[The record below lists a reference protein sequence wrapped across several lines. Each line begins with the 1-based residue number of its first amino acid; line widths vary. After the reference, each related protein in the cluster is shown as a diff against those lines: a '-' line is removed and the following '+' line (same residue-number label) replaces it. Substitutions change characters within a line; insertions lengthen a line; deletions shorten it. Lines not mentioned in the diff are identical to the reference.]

1 MQSGDLADNVRGVD
15 FGHDWGDRMKAVDMP
30 KPTNLV
36 RARVLAR
43 GIARG
48 CPETRTGRGCR
59 PKRRKPA
66 WHAAGYTGN
75 ASANRALAGDPPIMC
90 TNYESFFSE
99 SEMTKSDNSV
109 TFIRIE
115 AFPAARV
122 PYGSC

>member
-1 MQSGDLADNVRGVD
+1 
-15 FGHDWGDRMKAVDMP
+15 
-30 KPTNLV
+30 
-36 RARVLAR
+36 
-43 GIARG
+43 
-48 CPETRTGRGCR
+48 
-59 PKRRKPA
+59 
-66 WHAAGYTGN
+66 
-75 ASANRALAGDPPIMC
+75 MC